1 MTCLLVRRFSR
12 ADLNRFKGE
21 FSQIY
26 VANWHFLDLASM
38 AAIRI
43 KPDIRNFV
51 QMAGLS
57 AQQALVQGAAK
68 VGFPPFVTDAAFIM
82 NVLVGLK
89 GPVSNTD
96 G

>member
-1 MTCLLVRRFSR
+1 MT
-12 ADLNRFKGE
+12 
-21 FSQIY
+21 
-26 VANWHFLDLASM
+26 AS
-38 AAIRI
+38 
-43 KPDIRNFV
+43 
-51 QMAGLS
+51 S

-89 GPVSNTD
+89 GRYLPLFV